1 MERDYIVLLDK
12 DKENKVYLS
21 IENKNELTLYHM
33 GRAIEPCIMFHS
45 LTISSM
51 FRTPDKLLLR
61 FPGSRLTPSPQCGTT
76 PAFQLKCM

>member
-1 MERDYIVLLDK
+1 MQLHAANHIVLKGIVYDILPCQHTNDCNGFLPICK
-12 DKENKVYLS
+12 KVPT

-51 FRTPDKLLLR
+51 FRTPDKLY
-61 FPGSRLTPSPQCGTT
+61 SR
-76 PAFQLKCM
+76 